1 MTPASAATATM
12 AGAASTGIAL
22 LYNAALIYDYPTTY
36 NADTAPGGATM
47 SPA

>member
-1 MTPASAATATM
+1 MAATSAATSTM
-12 AGAASTGIAL
+12 AGVGTTGVAL
-22 LYNAALIYDYPTTY
+22 LYNAALIYNYPTTY